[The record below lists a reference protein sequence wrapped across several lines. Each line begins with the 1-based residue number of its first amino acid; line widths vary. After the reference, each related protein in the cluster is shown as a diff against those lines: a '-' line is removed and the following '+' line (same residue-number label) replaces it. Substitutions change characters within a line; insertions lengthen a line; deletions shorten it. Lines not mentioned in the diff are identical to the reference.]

1 MKGNWWCYCF
11 WQHFISCCHES
22 SCCFRFRIYRWSVA
36 LLIDVAFA
44 ILRLLVSVLLTR
56 LLKKLANPI
65 FVFIHNAITNITN
78 FTLWKSICFNW
89 IWTKACRMDDA
100 DKTIGL
106 LAFAIYVVF
115 YIFKWSHFGL
125 CIDFMFDKTV
135 VAISSSCLPT
145 VYWLC

>member
-1 MKGNWWCYCF
+1 MMLLF
-11 WQHFISCCHES
+11 LATFHFLLSWKQLLLSFSYLSMIGCSFDW
-22 SCCFRFRIYRWSVA
+22 CCFCHSKAVGVRTFNQ
-36 LLIDVAFA
+36 AF
-44 ILRLLVSVLLTR
+44 
-56 LLKKLANPI
+56 KNLANPI